1 MELLGGMPD
10 AARFVV
16 AFLLVLGLIGA
27 GALLWRRFGTGP
39 LRTVGPRGRQPRL
52 AVIDVAAVDARRRL
66 VLVRRDNTEHL
77 LMIGGPTD
85 LVVEPNIAR
94 TGAGAAVREPRA
106 APVADAPARPSPLD
120 DRPGWPPPIEPPLR
134 VARPLDPLLDD
145 PERLEPPLRAP
156 REPVPVEPAARMART
171 EPALRPPSPVSTGR
185 FPAGFDDDASD
196 EPALIPPPAPPPAPL
211 EPVMVSEPRRA
222 QVQPVPPP
230 PAYEPSFQPAPAS
243 ERRPTTVPPPPPAY
257 EPGFQTAPPERRPT
271 TVPPPL
277 PPPVAPPA
285 EAPALQRAPE
295 PRRIA
300 ARPMTVPPPPPPPP
314 QPPLEPAETALK
326 AAWMQASAAPPAAQD
341 LDQPTPRH
349 SPAFQS
355 TVITESRRAQT
366 VPPKPTQND
375 ESNLAEMAQRLEAAL
390 RRPIKPVEPAPA
402 PPPPPAPSPVQMR
415 APAHATPTAN
425 PPARVGAYFDPPAGT
440 GRSAAPRAQEPSPA
454 PVLKVVP
461 PPEKPPSLEEEMAS
475 LLGRSTGK
483 T

>member
-66 VLVRRDNTEHL
+66 VLIRRDNTEHL

-94 TGAGAAVREPRA
+94 AGAGAAVREPRA
-106 APVADAPARPSPLD
+106 SPVADAPARPSPLD

-134 VARPLDPLLDD
+134 VARPLDPLLGE
-145 PERLEPPLRAP
+145 PERLDPPLRAP
-156 REPVPVEPAARMART
+156 RESMPVEPAARMART
-171 EPALRPPSPVSTGR
+171 EPAVRPPVPVSTER

-196 EPALIPPPAPPPAPL
+196 EPTLIALPVPPPEPAIVP
-211 EPVMVSEPRRA
+211 EPRRA

-230 PAYEPSFQPAPAS
+230 PIHEPSFQSAPTL
-243 ERRPTTVPPPPPAY
+243 ERRPTTVPPPPP
-257 EPGFQTAPPERRPT
+257 
-271 TVPPPL
+271 
-277 PPPVAPPA
+277 PPPVAPPV

-295 PRRIA
+295 PRRMA
-300 ARPMTVPPPPPPPP
+300 ARPMTVPPAPAPPPPLPP
-314 QPPLEPAETALK
+314 EPAETALE

-390 RRPIKPVEPAPA
+390 RRPIKPVEPAP
-402 PPPPPAPSPVQMR
+402 PPPPAPSPVQMR
-415 APAHATPTAN
+415 APAHAAPNTNPAARVAAYFE
-425 PPARVGAYFDPPAGT
+425 PPAAMS
-440 GRSAAPRAQEPSPA
+440 RSTAPRAQEPA

>member
-66 VLVRRDNTEHL
+66 VLIRRDNTEHL

-94 TGAGAAVREPRA
+94 AGAGAAVREPRA
-106 APVADAPARPSPLD
+106 SPVADAPARPSPLD

-134 VARPLDPLLDD
+134 VARPLDPLLGE
-145 PERLEPPLRAP
+145 PERLDPPLRAP
-156 REPVPVEPAARMART
+156 RESMPVEPSARMART
-171 EPALRPPSPVSTGR
+171 EPAVRPPVPVSTER

-196 EPALIPPPAPPPAPL
+196 EPTLIALPVPPPEPAIVP
-211 EPVMVSEPRRA
+211 EPRRA

-230 PAYEPSFQPAPAS
+230 PIHEPSFQSAPTL
-243 ERRPTTVPPPPPAY
+243 ERRPTTMPPPPAY
-257 EPGFQTAPPERRPT
+257 EPSFQSAPALERRPT
-271 TVPPPL
+271 TMPPPPP
-277 PPPVAPPA
+277 PPPVAPPV

-295 PRRIA
+295 PRRMA
-300 ARPMTVPPPPPPPP
+300 ARPMTVPPAPAPPPPLPP
-314 QPPLEPAETALK
+314 EPAETALE

-390 RRPIKPVEPAPA
+390 RRPIKPVEPAP
-402 PPPPPAPSPVQMR
+402 PPPPAPSPVQMR
-415 APAHATPTAN
+415 APVHAAPNTNPAARVAAYFE
-425 PPARVGAYFDPPAGT
+425 PPAAMS
-440 GRSAAPRAQEPSPA
+440 RSTAPRAQEPA